1 MTVQPCSASVC
12 QLRIDFLD
20 LTLAPPSGD
29 GICNTDVLTVTGGA
43 SQVPPICGTNAGQH
57 VYVDFD
63 GTLPIQIAVAATPS
77 YTLGRHWNIKV
88 SQINCVS
95 ENRGENLKC
104 FFLRWI
110 FFRLINIL
118 SLAPPGCLQYHRATS
133 RVISSL
139 NYGSTGN
146 SQTNSVGV
154 EGSRQLANTNY
165 GICVAKAPNQCS
177 ITWSQV
183 SSDPYSFT
191 VTGDVGAVDPA
202 LLGTAALQQQTCTT
216 DFVVIPDPVQ
226 NGMVL
231 GSDRFC
237 GLGLAPTTSKK
248 KTGWFVEGL
257 VFSNLFLFSLYKN
270 A

>member
-1 MTVQPCSASVC
+1 M
-12 QLRIDFLD
+12 
-20 LTLAPPSGD
+20 
-29 GICNTDVLTVTGGA
+29 
-43 SQVPPICGTNAGQH
+43 
-57 VYVDFD
+57 
-63 GTLPIQIAVAATPS
+63 
-77 YTLGRHWNIKV
+77 
-88 SQINCVS
+88 
-95 ENRGENLKC
+95 

-248 KTGWFVEGL
+248 KKGWFVEGS
-257 VFSNLFLFSLYKN
+257 VFSNLFLFSLYKKRLGSSAPFVIYTVTN
-270 A
+270 ADETMDIGNRGFSLSYTQNLCPVI